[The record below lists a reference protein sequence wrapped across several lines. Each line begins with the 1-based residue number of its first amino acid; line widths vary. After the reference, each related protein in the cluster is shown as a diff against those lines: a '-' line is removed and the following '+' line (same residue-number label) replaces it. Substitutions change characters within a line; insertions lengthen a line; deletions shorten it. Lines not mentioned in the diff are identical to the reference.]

1 MVTEKDCLDA
11 LRSAAKS
18 LGESPTKAQYEDLG
32 LTPAS
37 GTIQRV
43 LGSWNDAK
51 RAAGL
56 ETNYSRGTRVAE
68 RPANVSLPEGCSWS
82 DLSQDQRWHYKN
94 VEENGQRTLDR
105 RTRHRG
111 WVYEQKRNSGGC
123 RRCDET
129 DPACLDFHH
138 RDDEEKEMTISQMI
152 TYGYSKA
159 KISEEMAK
167 CDILCANCHRK
178 EHYEVPDTVG
188 PPTVDTPDAG
198 E

>member
-1 MVTEKDCLDA
+1 MTTEQDCLDA
-11 LRSAAKS
+11 LRSAAKA
-18 LGESPTKAQYEDLG
+18 LGESPTKAQYEELG

-37 GTIQRV
+37 ATIQRV
-43 LGSWNDAK
+43 AGSWNEAK

-56 ETNYSRGTRVAE
+56 ETNYSRGSRVGE
-68 RPANVSLPEGCSWS
+68 KPADVSLPDDCSWAA
-82 DLSQDQRWHYKN
+82 LTQDQRWHYKN
-94 VEENGQRTLDR
+94 VETNGQQTLDR
-105 RTRHRG
+105 RARHRG
-111 WVYEQKRNSGGC
+111 WVYEQKRDSGGC

-138 RDDEEKEMTISQMI
+138 RDEEEKEMTISQMI

-159 KISEEMAK
+159 KLTEEMAK

-178 EHYEVPDTVG
+178 EHYEVPETVTR
-188 PPTVDTPDAG
+188 PATDALDAG